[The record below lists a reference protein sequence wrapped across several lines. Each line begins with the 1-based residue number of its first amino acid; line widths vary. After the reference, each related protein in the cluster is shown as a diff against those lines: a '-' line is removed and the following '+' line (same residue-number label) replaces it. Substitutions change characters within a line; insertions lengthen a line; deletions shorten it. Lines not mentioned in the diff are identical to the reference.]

1 METQDNDF
9 KLMLKRIGITTL
21 VFVLGIVVW
30 YGYESSPSI
39 SNKTIITTVQDTITV
54 MTKDALQNRI
64 IISIHYQVNPSK
76 MSSQNNYAYHK
87 DEIKYIKYRSL
98 VKFNDALR
106 NAAHTFIFD
115 KKDSIGNKTL
125 QFRNLIGEAASE
137 VMDKLNNNNFDEGLT
152 IADEWT
158 IIEYDPIIGV
168 LLANEKATI
177 ARKRLE
183 RLQKIKV
190 N

>member
-1 METQDNDF
+1 
-9 KLMLKRIGITTL
+9 
-21 VFVLGIVVW
+21 
-30 YGYESSPSI
+30 
-39 SNKTIITTVQDTITV
+39 
-54 MTKDALQNRI
+54 
-64 IISIHYQVNPSK
+64 